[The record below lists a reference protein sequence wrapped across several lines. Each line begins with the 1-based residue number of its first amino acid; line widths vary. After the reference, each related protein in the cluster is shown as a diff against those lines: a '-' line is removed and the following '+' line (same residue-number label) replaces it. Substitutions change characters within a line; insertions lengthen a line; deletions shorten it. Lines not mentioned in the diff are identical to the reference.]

1 MSEARAP
8 LRRSRSDR
16 VRGGV
21 CGGLGEFVGLKP
33 LWFRIVFIILG
44 IPGGL
49 PGLIPYILLWLIIP
63 EEGSE

>member
-16 VRGGV
+16 VLGGV
-21 CGGLGEFVGLKP
+21 CGGLGEFFGLKP
-33 LWFRIVFIILG
+33 LWFRIVFVILG

-63 EEGSE
+63 EEGLE

>member
-16 VRGGV
+16 VLGGV
-21 CGGLGEFVGLKP
+21 CGGLGEFFGLRP
-33 LWFRIVFIILG
+33 LWFRIVFVILG

-63 EEGSE
+63 EKGSE

>member
-16 VRGGV
+16 VLGGV
-21 CGGLGEFVGLKP
+21 CGGLGEFYGIKP
-33 LWFRIVFIILG
+33 LWFRILFVILG

-49 PGLIPYILLWLIIP
+49 PGLVPYLLLWLIVP

>member
-16 VRGGV
+16 VLGGV
-21 CGGLGEFVGLKP
+21 CGGLGEFFGLRP
-33 LWFRIVFIILG
+33 LWFRIVFVILG

-63 EEGSE
+63 EEGLD

>member
-16 VRGGV
+16 VLGGV
-21 CGGLGEFVGLKP
+21 CGGLGEFFGLKP
-33 LWFRIVFIILG
+33 LWFRIVFVILG

-49 PGLIPYILLWLIIP
+49 PGLIPYILLWPIIP

>member
-16 VRGGV
+16 VPGGV
-21 CGGLGEFVGLKP
+21 CGGLGEFFGLKP
-33 LWFRIVFIILG
+33 MWFRIVFVLLG

-63 EEGSE
+63 EEGLD

>member
-1 MSEARAP
+1 MSKARAP

-16 VRGGV
+16 VLGGV
-21 CGGLGEFVGLKP
+21 CGGLGEFFGLKP
-33 LWFRIVFIILG
+33 LWFRIVFVILG

-63 EEGSE
+63 EEGLE

>member
-16 VRGGV
+16 VFGGI
-21 CGGLGEFVGLKP
+21 CGGLGEFFGIKP
-33 LWFRIVFIILG
+33 LWFRIVFVILG

-49 PGLIPYILLWLIIP
+49 PGIVPYILLWLIVP
-63 EEGSE
+63 EQGSE

>member
-16 VRGGV
+16 VLGGV
-21 CGGLGEFVGLKP
+21 CGGLGEFFGLRP
-33 LWFRIVFIILG
+33 LWFRIVFVILG

-63 EEGSE
+63 KEGLD

>member
-16 VRGGV
+16 VLGGV
-21 CGGLGEFVGLKP
+21 CGGLGEFFGLKP
-33 LWFRIVFIILG
+33 LWFRIIFVILG

-49 PGLIPYILLWLIIP
+49 PGIVPYILLWLIIP

>member
-8 LRRSRSDR
+8 LRRSRSNR
-16 VRGGV
+16 VVGGV
-21 CGGLGEFVGLKP
+21 CGGLGEFFGIKP
-33 LWFRIVFIILG
+33 LWFRIVFVILS

-49 PGLIPYILLWLIIP
+49 PGIFPYVVLWLIVP

>member
-16 VRGGV
+16 VLGGV
-21 CGGLGEFVGLKP
+21 CGGLGEFFGLRP
-33 LWFRIVFIILG
+33 LWFRIIFILLG

-63 EEGSE
+63 EEGLD

>member
-16 VRGGV
+16 VLGGV
-21 CGGLGEFVGLKP
+21 CGGLGEFFGLRP
-33 LWFRIVFIILG
+33 LWFRILFVILG

-49 PGLIPYILLWLIIP
+49 PGLIPYLLLWLIIP
-63 EEGSE
+63 EEGTA

>member
-16 VRGGV
+16 VLGGV
-21 CGGLGEFVGLKP
+21 CGGLGEFFGLRP
-33 LWFRIVFIILG
+33 LWFRIVFVILG

-49 PGLIPYILLWLIIP
+49 PGLIPYIVLWLIIP
-63 EEGSE
+63 EEGLD

>member
-16 VRGGV
+16 VFGGV
-21 CGGLGEFVGLKP
+21 CGGLGEFFGLRP
-33 LWFRIVFIILG
+33 LWFRIIFVILG

-63 EEGSE
+63 EEGLD